1 MFQYV
6 LKRILIFIPTF
17 LIIAWVTFM
26 LSQVAPG
33 DPVELM
39 LGTQSTEGQLAEKLA
54 QEKGYIELREKLGLH
69 LPAFYF
75 TLDNRATTDTLY
87 RIAKKQHRH
96 NLAELTHLYGN
107 WTEISVYYHSIKAME
122 REVFSTIKTSS
133 NGKGLRLIKQKL
145 NAIHKTFEDHKVQ
158 ILFGKMDE
166 YVVVDSSFIA
176 IQARYE
182 MLKQAYHQMQETAT
196 PDLNYYP
203 SIHWYGLKCQFH
215 TWLFEPPRVCRLN
228 RPGKS

>member
-17 LIIAWVTFM
+17 LVIAWVTFM

-39 LGTQSTEGQLAEKLA
+39 LGAQSIEGQLAEKLA

-75 TLDNRATTDTLY
+75 TLDNQATTDTLH
-87 RIAKKQHRH
+87 RIAKKQHRT

-107 WTEISVYYHSIKAME
+107 WAEI
-122 REVFSTIKTSS
+122 
-133 NGKGLRLIKQKL
+133 
-145 NAIHKTFEDHKVQ
+145 
-158 ILFGKMDE
+158 
-166 YVVVDSSFIA
+166 
-176 IQARYE
+176 
-182 MLKQAYHQMQETAT
+182 
-196 PDLNYYP
+196 
-203 SIHWYGLKCQFH
+203 
-215 TWLFEPPRVCRLN
+215 
-228 RPGKS
+228 